1 MSEGC
6 DSVNKECKILNL
18 NAKVA
23 KCFLGEEHRMDSFF
37 TLTFNSLFQTQSIPF
52 PLSGFVLFPSGY
64 LLCFLER
71 LSLFVIGFGNDGSI
85 YLSWERRKSTH
96 VCKRFQ
102 HKMLVAAIISL
113 LDVHASRFT
122 VGNNNQKKKQNKKKN
137 HKYD

>member
-1 MSEGC
+1 MSKGC

-23 KCFLGEEHRMDSFF
+23 KCFLGEEHRIDSYF
-37 TLTFNSLFQTQSIPF
+37 TLTFNCLFQTQSIPF

-64 LLCFLER
+64 FLCFLKR
-71 LSLFVIGFGNDGSI
+71 LFLFVIGFGIDGSI

-113 LDVHASRFT
+113 LDVHASRFI
-122 VGNNNQKKKQNKKKN
+122 VGRKKKKKKPISMIKK
-137 HKYD
+137 KY